1 MLEYNPFKTAIEEID
16 KALAEESALNPAVMV
31 PACAVLL
38 DDDQDQEP
46 EAASGSAVSAGVAA
60 TDSAEIPDEWEQYVG
75 RYLEKHC
82 HLIVEAKMTQSQ
94 LQTAIGQ
101 VTLGNVRG
109 GAGGNVI
116 LYLDCN
122 LWGEAITSPRVR
134 RPPVSKAQLQKI
146 WKAVAAARQEP
157 DQVGLLPT
165 GDVLVVVDGGRQDES
180 LLNHLGMG
188 SSRRRHD
195 ASRSR
200 KEGKVI
206 YRAVTLFFEEK
217 SVKARK
223 YRRRARHDVVN
234 CTQRAHIFYS
244 ALTKVQERQ
253 QKHFSELCNMLGKH
267 ATHARQPEEAILGRV
282 AESSG
287 RAL

>member
-1 MLEYNPFKTAIEEID
+1 M
-16 KALAEESALNPAVMV
+16 
-31 PACAVLL
+31 
-38 DDDQDQEP
+38 
-46 EAASGSAVSAGVAA
+46 
-60 TDSAEIPDEWEQYVG
+60 
-75 RYLEKHC
+75 
-82 HLIVEAKMTQSQ
+82 
-94 LQTAIGQ
+94 
-101 VTLGNVRG
+101 
-109 GAGGNVI
+109 
-116 LYLDCN
+116 
-122 LWGEAITSPRVR
+122 
-134 RPPVSKAQLQKI
+134 SKAQLQKI

-195 ASRSR
+195 ASRSH

-223 YRRRARHDVVN
+223 YRRRTRHDVVN

-253 QKHFSELCNMLGKH
+253 QKHFSELSNLCNMLGPYVLPAWGSLPLMLVSQKKQFW
-267 ATHARQPEEAILGRV
+267 AGRRRAV
-282 AESSG
+282 GGPSDTRKPGEKDSG
-287 RAL
+287 DEDAMQGTSWQRTR